1 MEHANKLSLQGW
13 SQHGRFQNASCDY
26 CNSCLSDKYCLLF
39 KKIFNFCIVW
49 IDRSICF
56 YIPKYC
62 IISKN
67 CVMFSRWKNWT
78 PTIML
83 LKNEWGSRTANREN
97 SSRWLVIVH
106 SRERFLGK
114 KKNPYTPIMGSSMY
128 YVSNILGLLGG
139 FRKRQLLLTLKYV
152 Q

>member
-83 LKNEWGSRTANREN
+83 LKNEWGSITANREN

-114 KKNPYTPIMGSSMY
+114 KKKSVYTHYGIIHVLRQQY
-128 YVSNILGLLGG
+128 IRVV
-139 FRKRQLLLTLKYV
+139 RWVQKRQILMT
-152 Q
+152 